1 MNLPN
6 ESFDILH
13 LAANLPRSKNVV
25 RNGRKMQ
32 PYDHEQYEF
41 CNGTST
47 LINAGIITTKVG

>member
-6 ESFDILH
+6 ESFDKILH

-32 PYDHEQYEF
+32 PYDHEF
-41 CNGTST
+41 CNSTST